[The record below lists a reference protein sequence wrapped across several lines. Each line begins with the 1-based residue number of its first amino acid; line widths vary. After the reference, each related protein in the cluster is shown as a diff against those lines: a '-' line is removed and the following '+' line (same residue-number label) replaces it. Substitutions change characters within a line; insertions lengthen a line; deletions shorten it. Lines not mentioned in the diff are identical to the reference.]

1 MMTYKILVPIDAFD
15 EHITELASTVNNLC
29 MHADS
34 RLQLLH
40 VLPDLEDVDTEDI
53 DENLQDA
60 SELLSDFSALLK
72 CPDDHIEHHIQMGEP
87 ESEIIKRTIISRA
100 DVVVM
105 PTRAKKGID
114 RMLLGSVTEHIMR
127 HAHCPVVSTRKH
139 LEVQSPGDKEI
150 AKILVPLD
158 GSIESAS
165 IIPTV
170 VDFAKTHRSEIILF
184 HDEIGLREDEFVN
197 TDLSIAAT
205 LEKVMKNIA
214 DQDIK
219 VSLEMSMS
227 SDPAD
232 EILLKMEDLGAD
244 MVAMTTHGR
253 TGLARLM
260 FGSVAEKVLHNS
272 KCPVLTISIA
282 PTHSIEYEEKYLG

>member
-29 MHADS
+29 IHVDS

-40 VLPDLEDVDTEDI
+40 VLPDLEDI
-53 DENLQDA
+53 DAEEINENLQDA
-60 SELLSDFSALLK
+60 DELLSDFAALLD
-72 CPDDHIEHHIQMGEP
+72 CPDDQIERHIQMGVP
-87 ESEIIKRTIISRA
+87 ESEIIKRVIIGRA

-114 RMLLGSVTEHIMR
+114 RLLLGSVTEHIMR
-127 HAHCPVVSTRKH
+127 HAHCPVVSTRKQV
-139 LEVQSPGDKEI
+139 EVQQPGDKEI

-170 VDFAKTHRSEIILF
+170 VDFAKTHRSEVILF
-184 HDEIGLREDEFVN
+184 HDEQGAKEDEFVDSGKS
-197 TDLSIAAT
+197 TAGSL
-205 LEKVMKNIA
+205 KRVMENISE
-214 DQDIK
+214 QGIK
-219 VSLEMSMS
+219 VSIEKSKY
-227 SDPAD
+227 SDPAE
-232 EILLKMEDLGAD
+232 EILQKVEDLGTD

-253 TGLARLM
+253 TGLSRLV
-260 FGSVAEKVLHNS
+260 FGSVAEKVLHKS
-272 KCPVLTISIA
+272 TCPVLTISIS
-282 PTHSIEYEEKYLG
+282 PTHSIDYEEKYLG